1 MKAKNRTTQDN
12 RTTQN
17 LRDMLFG
24 QLDDLIDGRI
34 TAQQA
39 KAASGLASQIIS
51 LSKLELEAARF
62 VSGSIEGIKEIKQLG
77 M

>member
-1 MKAKNRTTQDN
+1 MSQNQ

-17 LRDMLFG
+17 LRDMLFS
-24 QLDDLIDGRI
+24 QLDDLIEGKI

-62 VSGSIEGIKEIKQLG
+62 ISGNLDGVKEIKQLG

>member
-1 MKAKNRTTQDN
+1 MTSQRTTQ
-12 RTTQN
+12 T
-17 LRDMLFG
+17 LRDMMFD
-24 QLDDLIDGRI
+24 QLDGLIEGKI
-34 TAQQA
+34 TCQQA

-62 VSGSIEGIKEIKQLG
+62 ISGSTEEIKKIG

>member
-1 MKAKNRTTQDN
+1 MRSQ

-24 QLDDLIDGRI
+24 QLDDLIDGKI

-62 VSGSIEGIKEIKQLG
+62 VSGSVEEIKQLS

>member
-1 MKAKNRTTQDN
+1 MKNQRTTQD
-12 RTTQN
+12 
-17 LRDMLFG
+17 LRDMLFN
-24 QLDDLIDGRI
+24 QLDDLIDGKI

-39 KAASGLASQIIS
+39 KASSGLASQIIS

-62 VSGSIEGIKEIKQLG
+62 VSGSVEEIKQLS